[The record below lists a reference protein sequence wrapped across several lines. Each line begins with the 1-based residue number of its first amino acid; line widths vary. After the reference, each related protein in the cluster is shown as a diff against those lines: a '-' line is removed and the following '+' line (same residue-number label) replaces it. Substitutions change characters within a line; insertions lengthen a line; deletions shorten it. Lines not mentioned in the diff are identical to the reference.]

1 MTADRAANRRT
12 HSRAVVCGTPACPA
26 AVRTPRPPS
35 STATRTAPTAVATS
49 SRRSRQKS
57 GSTPWLT
64 RHGVHLARGTHIRA
78 HRPAVRTHRQYPD
91 QNDIGDPQAGQFG
104 RGSRICRPLLRY
116 SSTEYGQVSTTAK
129 VATPPR
135 APPGQRE
142 LKREGPLGVSG
153 PHLTAPKVGKSPGH
167 TGRSRRT
174 NRGPAAPDARP
185 GIQGR
190 RPEAAGRSVNRQPR
204 PEARRPAATRPGSKA
219 PSPSAHADNSDG
231 RAASTTPS
239 TRQIRRSTR

>member
-116 SSTEYGQVSTTAK
+116 SSTEYGQVSTIAT

-142 LKREGPLGVSG
+142 LKREGPLGVQDLTSPHPRSG
-153 PHLTAPKVGKSPGH
+153 SHQATLGDHGAPTGVRPRPTPIPASRAVVQRLPVGQSTGTPDTRPDPDHVAVELTA
-167 TGRSRRT
+167 
-174 NRGPAAPDARP
+174 
-185 GIQGR
+185 
-190 RPEAAGRSVNRQPR
+190 
-204 PEARRPAATRPGSKA
+204 
-219 PSPSAHADNSDG
+219 DG
-231 RAASTTPS
+231 RDGGRP
-239 TRQIRRSTR
+239 RSGGRTGGHKIL